1 MELTPEEQIKYNAL
15 KRKGI
20 LTDAEIKQYNNLR
33 VKDTLEYNVMD
44 EPSPIPKVLQITI
57 YPNPCPDMD
66 YTEQFVFEN
75 FMTFVVNQ
83 NQKCFGK
90 ISIEYIP
97 GDSCIDLHS
106 LKAYLIKY
114 QEKQVDSIQLLCSVI
129 LQDCLA
135 CFPRQIRLIFNA
147 NFNQMDSTIIMDY
160 QKPKTEGTV

>member
-1 MELTPEEQIKYNAL
+1 MKLTPEEQIKYTIL

-20 LTDAEIKQYNNLR
+20 LTDAEIKQYNILR
-33 VKDTLEYNVMD
+33 AKESLEYGVQ
-44 EPSPIPKVLQITI
+44 EELSPNPNTSQITG
-57 YPNPCPDMD
+57 YPNPCPDMG

-75 FMTFVVNQ
+75 FMTFVANQ

-114 QEKQVDSIQLLCSVI
+114 QEKQVDSIQLLCSAI
-129 LQDCLA
+129 LQDCLV
-135 CFPRQIRLIFNA
+135 CCPRQMRLVFNA
-147 NFNQMDSTIIMDY
+147 NFNHIDSTIIMDY